1 VSAIWKQKRRK
12 RRTIRKGI
20 KKMREKE
27 SVRKEEIARA
37 LVFNLLLPSSSSF
50 NVIAV
55 R

>member
-1 VSAIWKQKRRK
+1 M
-12 RRTIRKGI
+12 RKGT

-27 SVRKEEIARA
+27 SVRKKEIARA
-37 LVFNLLLPSSSSF
+37 LVFNSLLPSPSSSSF